1 MNPVT
6 YSQMQGIHD
15 VRWLTLF
22 ITFQLGLWGCVNSFP
37 VHPTEVPPDSSLVFG
52 RIASD
57 LSGPS
62 NRRYQPEIRFFEI
75 TNSQTKERYRVDVEA
90 KDSSFYL
97 PLPDGEYEV
106 TRIQIQ
112 EGVFRA
118 MAHLSLKFHIEKKG
132 IYDLGV
138 WDIQVSSPFYDR
150 RMTFSVS
157 SHSDSSE
164 GVSLGDYPELSHLPI
179 TSLSLNPDVFEARLF
194 EVVPYPRFRYF
205 MRHHTS

>member
-1 MNPVT
+1 M
-6 YSQMQGIHD
+6 
-15 VRWLTLF
+15 RLLAF
-22 ITFQLGLWGCVNSFP
+22 LITIQLGLWGGVNTFQA
-37 VHPTEVPPDSSLVFG
+37 HPAKVPSGSSLVFG

-62 NRRYQPEIRFFEI
+62 NRRYHPEVRFFEI
-75 TNSQTKERYRVDVEA
+75 TNRQTRQRYRVDVEA

-112 EGVFRA
+112 EGVFRS
-118 MAHLSLKFHIEKKG
+118 MAQLSLTFHIEGKG
-132 IYDLGV
+132 IYDSGY
-138 WDIQVSSPFYDR
+138 WDVQISSPYYDR
-150 RMTFSVS
+150 KMTISVS
-157 SHSDSSE
+157 ANPDSSKDL
-164 GVSLGDYPELSHLPI
+164 SPSDYPELSHLPI
-179 TSLSLNPDVFEARLF
+179 TSLSLNPEVYEARLF